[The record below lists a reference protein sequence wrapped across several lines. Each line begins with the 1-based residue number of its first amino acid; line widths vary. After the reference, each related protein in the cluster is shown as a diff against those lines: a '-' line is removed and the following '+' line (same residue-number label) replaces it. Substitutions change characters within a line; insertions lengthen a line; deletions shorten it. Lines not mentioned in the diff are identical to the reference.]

1 MRAVRH
7 HHSARRACLL
17 ALLVFAAAALVGP
30 PLAAVSPQTQGAP
43 QSAADRPESPLTL
56 WYRQPAAQ
64 WVEALPVGNGRLGAM
79 VFGGIEQ
86 ERLQLNEDT
95 LWAGA
100 PYDPSHA
107 AAREALPRVRQL
119 IARGQFAEAERLVME
134 QVIARPPR
142 EMPYQTVGD
151 VTITMAGGASATDY
165 RRSLDLDTA
174 IARTAFR
181 VGSVRYAREVFA
193 SPIDQ
198 VIVCRLT
205 AAEPNAAASSPG
217 RINATV
223 AMSTPMAATVRTEGT
238 DTLVLAG
245 VNGDA
250 FGIKGALTYQARVRV
265 LVDGGSVAAD
275 GTQVRVIA
283 ARSATLLIAAATSFR
298 RYDDVSGD
306 PAAATTAAIAAAIA
320 RPLDVMRAEHVAEH
334 QRLFRRVT
342 LDLGATPAASLPT
355 DERIRGF
362 AGGTDP
368 GLAALYFQYG
378 RYLLISSSRPGTQPA
393 NLQGIWNDS
402 TNPPW
407 ASNYTT
413 NINTQMNY
421 WPAEVTNLAECAEP
435 LFTMIGELADTG
447 ARTAR
452 THYGAGGWVLHHNSD
467 LWRNTAPV
475 DGPRSGMWPTGGA
488 WLVTHLWEHYLY
500 SGDKAFLARAYPIM
514 KGAAE
519 FFLDTL
525 VEDPN
530 GRWLV
535 TSPSLSPEN
544 RHHADG
550 TVAAGPAMDSQILR
564 DLFDQVVEAGRILGT
579 DAAFGK
585 QVATAR
591 GRLAPDRIGS
601 AGQLQEWLEDWDMT
615 APEPTHRHVSHLYAV
630 YPSAQ
635 LSSGTTPALTAAARK
650 SLDLR
655 GDESTGWATAWRLAL
670 WARLGDPERAYR
682 LIVFL
687 LSPART
693 YPNMF
698 DAHPPFQ
705 IDGNFGGTAGV
716 AEMLLQSHA
725 GVIDLLP
732 ALPQAWPAGKVTGLR
747 ARGGFDVDLEW
758 RDGRLQRAT
767 IRSTWGTTA
776 RLRSGTAER
785 TVTAKPGDVMTWDG
799 R

>member
-1 MRAVRH
+1 MASV
-7 HHSARRACLL
+7 L
-17 ALLVFAAAALVGP
+17 ALTLACAGALTAAIAAAPQQSPSQAQLP
-30 PLAAVSPQTQGAP
+30 AASSEG
-43 QSAADRPESPLTL
+43 PLTL

-79 VFGGIEQ
+79 VFGGIEH

-95 LWAGA
+95 LWAGG

-107 AAREALPRVRQL
+107 AAREALPRVRRL
-119 IARGQFAEAERLVME
+119 IADGAYAEAERLIME

-151 VTITMAGGASATDY
+151 VTITMAGGSSATDY

-174 IARTAFR
+174 IARTSFR
-181 VGSVRYAREVFA
+181 VGNIRYAREVFA
-193 SPIDQ
+193 SPVDQ

-205 AAEPNAAASSPG
+205 ALEPNAAASAPG
-217 RINATV
+217 RLTATI
-223 AMSTPMAATVRTEGT
+223 AMATPMSATVRTEGL
-238 DTLVLAG
+238 DAIVLAG

-250 FGIKGALTYQARVRV
+250 FGINGALTYQARVKV
-265 LVDGGSVAAD
+265 SVDGGSVIAD
-275 GTQVRVIA
+275 GTQLRIVA
-283 ARSATLLIAAATSFR
+283 AKSATLLIAAATSFR

-306 PAAATTAAIAAAIA
+306 PAAATTRAIAAAAA
-320 RPLDVMRAEHVAEH
+320 RPLDAIRADHIAEH
-334 QRLFRRVT
+334 QRLFRRVS
-342 LDLGATPAASLPT
+342 LDLGGVPPAGLPT
-355 DERIRGF
+355 DERIRQF
-362 AGGTDP
+362 AAGTDP
-368 GLAALYFQYG
+368 QLAALYFQYG
-378 RYLLISSSRPGTQPA
+378 RYLLITSSRPGTQPA

-421 WPAEVTNLAECAEP
+421 WPAEVANLAECAEP
-435 LFTMIGELADTG
+435 LFTMIAELAETG
-447 ARTAR
+447 GRTAR
-452 THYGAGGWVLHHNSD
+452 THYGARGWVLHHNTD

-488 WLVTHLWEHYLY
+488 WLATHLWEHYRY
-500 SGDKAFLARAYPIM
+500 SGDKAFLARVYPIM

-519 FFLDTL
+519 FFVDTL
-525 VEDPN
+525 VEDPS
-530 GRWLV
+530 GRWLI

-544 RHHADG
+544 RHRPDG

-564 DLFDQVVEAGRILGT
+564 DLFDQVVEAGRILGR
-579 DAAFGK
+579 DEAFRKALAAM
-585 QVATAR
+585 R
-591 GRLAPDRIGS
+591 GRLAPDRVGS
-601 AGQLQEWLEDWDMT
+601 AGQLQEWLEDWDMK
-615 APEPTHRHVSHLYAV
+615 APEPKHRHVSHLYGV

-635 LSSGTTPALTAAARK
+635 LSSGTTPALTEAARK

-655 GDESTGWATAWRLAL
+655 GDESTGWATAWRIAL

-682 LIVFL
+682 LIAFL

-705 IDGNFGGTAGV
+705 IDGNFGGTAAI

-725 GVIDLLP
+725 GTIDLLP
-732 ALPQAWPAGKVTGLR
+732 ALPKAWPSGKVTGLR
-747 ARGGFDVDLEW
+747 ARGGFEIDLDWE
-758 RDGRLQRAT
+758 GGTLRLAT
-767 IRSTWGTTA
+767 VRSTWGTTA
-776 RLRSGTAER
+776 RLRSRAGER
-785 TVTAKPGDVMTWDG
+785 TVTMKPGEVVSWDG
-799 R
+799 K

>member
-1 MRAVRH
+1 M
-7 HHSARRACLL
+7 
-17 ALLVFAAAALVGP
+17 AA
-30 PLAAVSPQTQGAP
+30 
-43 QSAADRPESPLTL
+43 
-56 WYRQPAAQ
+56 
-64 WVEALPVGNGRLGAM
+64 
-79 VFGGIEQ
+79 
-86 ERLQLNEDT
+86 
-95 LWAGA
+95 
-100 PYDPSHA
+100 
-107 AAREALPRVRQL
+107 
-119 IARGQFAEAERLVME
+119 
-134 QVIARPPR
+134 
-142 EMPYQTVGD
+142 
-151 VTITMAGGASATDY
+151 
-165 RRSLDLDTA
+165 
-174 IARTAFR
+174 
-181 VGSVRYAREVFA
+181 SVR
-193 SPIDQ
+193 
-198 VIVCRLT
+198 
-205 AAEPNAAASSPG
+205 AEG
-217 RINATV
+217 D
-223 AMSTPMAATVRTEGT
+223 

-265 LVDGGSVAAD
+265 MVDGGSIVAD
-275 GTQVRVIA
+275 GTQLRIVA

-306 PAAATTAAIAAAIA
+306 PAAATTKAIASAAA
-320 RPLDVMRAEHVAEH
+320 RPLEAVRADHVAEH
-334 QRLFRRVT
+334 RRLFRRVA
-342 LDLGATPAASLPT
+342 LDFGSTPPGALPT
-355 DERIRGF
+355 DERIRNF
-362 AGGTDP
+362 AGGADP
-368 GLAALYFQYG
+368 QLAALYFQYG
-378 RYLLISSSRPGTQPA
+378 RYLLITSSRPGTQPA

-421 WPAEVTNLAECAEP
+421 WPAEATNLAECAEP
-435 LFTMIGELADTG
+435 LFAMIAELAETG

-452 THYGAGGWVLHHNSD
+452 THYGARGWVLHHNSD

-488 WLVTHLWEHYLY
+488 WLATHLWEHYLY

-519 FFLDTL
+519 FFVDTL
-525 VEDPN
+525 VEDPS
-530 GRWLV
+530 GRYLV

-564 DLFDQVVEAGRILGT
+564 DLFSEVIEAGRTLGVD
-579 DAAFGK
+579 DAFRKTLA
-585 QVATAR
+585 ATRA
-591 GRLAPDRIGS
+591 RLAPDRIG
-601 AGQLQEWLEDWDMT
+601 ADGQLQEWLEDWDMT
-615 APEPTHRHVSHLYAV
+615 APERQHRHVSHLYAV

-635 LSSGTTPALTAAARK
+635 LSSDTTPDLTAAARH

-655 GDESTGWATAWRLAL
+655 GDESTGWATAWRIAL

-682 LIVFL
+682 LIAFL

-705 IDGNFGGTAGV
+705 IDGNFGGTAAI

-732 ALPQAWPAGKVTGLR
+732 ALPKAWPAGKVTGLR
-747 ARGGFDVDLEW
+747 ARGGFEVDLEW
-758 RDGRLQRAT
+758 ERGALRLAT

-776 RLRSGTAER
+776 RLRTGTAER
-785 TVTAKPGDVMTWDG
+785 TVTMKPGDTLTWDG
-799 R
+799 K

>member
-1 MRAVRH
+1 
-7 HHSARRACLL
+7 
-17 ALLVFAAAALVGP
+17 
-30 PLAAVSPQTQGAP
+30 
-43 QSAADRPESPLTL
+43 
-56 WYRQPAAQ
+56 
-64 WVEALPVGNGRLGAM
+64 
-79 VFGGIEQ
+79 
-86 ERLQLNEDT
+86 
-95 LWAGA
+95 
-100 PYDPSHA
+100 
-107 AAREALPRVRQL
+107 LPRVRRL
-119 IARGQFAEAERLVME
+119 IASGAFADAERLVME

-181 VGSVRYAREVFA
+181 VGNVRYAREVFA

-205 AAEPNAAASSPG
+205 AAEPNAAASAPG
-217 RINATV
+217 RITATV
-223 AMSTPMAATVRTEGT
+223 AMSTPMSATVRTEGT

-275 GTQVRVIA
+275 GTQLRIVA

-306 PAAATTAAIAAAIA
+306 PGTATTRAIAAAAA

-342 LDLGATPAASLPT
+342 LDLGTSPAASLPT

-362 AGGTDP
+362 AGGADP
-368 GLAALYFQYG
+368 QLAALYFQYG

-435 LFTMIGELADTG
+435 LFTMIAELAETG
-447 ARTAR
+447 GRTAR
-452 THYGAGGWVLHHNSD
+452 THYGARGWVLHHNTD

-488 WLVTHLWEHYLY
+488 WLATHLWEHYLY
-500 SGDKAFLARAYPIM
+500 SGDKAFLARVYPVM

-525 VEDPN
+525 VEDPS

-544 RHHADG
+544 RHHPDG

-564 DLFDQVVEAGRILGT
+564 DLFDQVVEAGRILGQDEALRRT
-579 DAAFGK
+579 VAA
-585 QVATAR
+585 TR
-591 GRLAPDRIGS
+591 NRLAPDRIGS

-615 APEPTHRHVSHLYAV
+615 APEPTHWHVSHLYAV

-635 LSSGTTPALTAAARK
+635 LSSGATPALTAAARR

-705 IDGNFGGTAGV
+705 IDGNFGGTAGI

-732 ALPQAWPAGKVTGLR
+732 ALPKAWPAGKVTGLR
-747 ARGGFDVDLEW
+747 ARGGFEVDLEW
-758 RDGRLQRAT
+758 QNGTLSRAT
-767 IRSTWGTTA
+767 VRSTWGTMA
-776 RLRSGTAER
+776 RLRSRAGER
-785 TVTAKPGDVMTWDG
+785 MVTLKPGEVVTWDG
-799 R
+799 K

>member
-1 MRAVRH
+1 MASV
-7 HHSARRACLL
+7 L
-17 ALLVFAAAALVGP
+17 ALTLACAGALTAAIAAAPQQP
-30 PLAAVSPQTQGAP
+30 PSQAQLPAASSEG
-43 QSAADRPESPLTL
+43 PLTL

-79 VFGGIEQ
+79 VFGGIDH

-95 LWAGA
+95 LWAGG

-107 AAREALPRVRQL
+107 AAREALPRVRRL
-119 IARGQFAEAERLVME
+119 IADGAYAEAERLIME

-151 VTITMAGGASATDY
+151 VTITMAGGSSATEY

-174 IARTAFR
+174 IARTSFR
-181 VGSVRYAREVFA
+181 VGNTRHAREVFA
-193 SPIDQ
+193 SPVDQ

-205 AAEPNAAASSPG
+205 ASEPNAAPSAPG
-217 RINATV
+217 RITATI
-223 AMSTPMAATVRTEGT
+223 AMSTPMAATVRTEGL
-238 DTLVLAG
+238 DTIVLAG

-250 FGIKGALTYQARVRV
+250 FGIKGALTYQARVKV
-265 LVDGGSVAAD
+265 SVDGGSVIAD
-275 GTQVRVIA
+275 GTQLRIVA

-306 PAAATTAAIAAAIA
+306 PAAATARAIAAAAA
-320 RPLDVMRAEHVAEH
+320 RPLDAIHADHIAEHR
-334 QRLFRRVT
+334 RLFRRVT
-342 LDLGATPAASLPT
+342 LDLGGLPPPDLPT

-362 AGGTDP
+362 AGGADP
-368 GLAALYFQYG
+368 QLAALYFQYG
-378 RYLLISSSRPGTQPA
+378 RYLLITSSRPGTQPA

-421 WPAEVTNLAECAEP
+421 WPAEVANLAECAEP
-435 LFTMIGELADTG
+435 LFAMISDLAETG

-452 THYGAGGWVLHHNSD
+452 THYGARGWVLHHNTD

-488 WLVTHLWEHYLY
+488 WLATHLWEHYLY
-500 SGDKAFLARAYPIM
+500 SGDKAFLARVYPLM

-519 FFLDTL
+519 FFVDTL
-525 VEDPN
+525 VEDPS
-530 GRWLV
+530 GRWLI

-544 RHHADG
+544 RHHPDG

-564 DLFDQVVEAGRILGT
+564 DLFDQVVEAGRILGR
-579 DAAFGK
+579 DEAFRKALAA
-585 QVATAR
+585 TR
-591 GRLAPDRIGS
+591 GRLAPDRVGS
-601 AGQLQEWLEDWDMT
+601 AGQLQEWLDDWDMK
-615 APEPTHRHVSHLYAV
+615 APEPKHRHVSHLYGV

-635 LSSGTTPALTAAARK
+635 LSSGTTPALTAAARR

-655 GDESTGWATAWRLAL
+655 GDESTGWATAWRIAL

-682 LIVFL
+682 LIAFL

-705 IDGNFGGTAGV
+705 IDGNFGGTAAI

-725 GVIDLLP
+725 GTIDLLP
-732 ALPQAWPAGKVTGLR
+732 ALPKAWPSGKVTGLR

-758 RDGRLQRAT
+758 ENGTLRRAT
-767 IRSTWGTTA
+767 VRSTWGTTV
-776 RLRSGTAER
+776 RLRAGMSEHTA
-785 TVTAKPGDVMTWDG
+785 TLKPGDAVTWDG
-799 R
+799 K